1 MPLFATV
8 SVVLSDPLCS
18 TQAKLLNL
26 GQQAVAVL
34 GGNQLSEIF
43 LRMDSYGWR
52 LAQPRRACLGGSSTV
67 KTPFKRAPSHLTA
80 QRALP
85 DTGGDVEP
93 SHPSG
98 RTSAGAAR

>member
-8 SVVLSDPLCS
+8 SVVLSDPLFS

-26 GQQAVAVL
+26 GQQAVAVPSA
-34 GGNQLSEIF
+34 NHLSETF
-43 LRMDSYGWR
+43 LRMGLQDGVSLS
-52 LAQPRRACLGGSSTV
+52 LAACIGGSSTQ
-67 KTPFKRAPSHLTA
+67 KIRFKRAPSDLTA